1 VADVRLESIACAIG
15 KKKILDDLSLE
26 VADGEFVVLVGA
38 SGSGKSTI
46 LRIVAGLLEPSKGRV
61 LIGGRDV
68 TRALPRER
76 DAAMV
81 FQSYALYPHMTVAE
95 NLEFPL
101 KMAKVEKAERRR
113 RVAETARALEL
124 GDLLDRLPAQLS
136 GGQQQRVALGRA
148 IIRRPA
154 VCLFDEPLSN
164 LDSRLRQDL
173 RAEIARVHRSFKMT
187 SVYVTH
193 DQSEAMAL
201 ADRLVVL
208 SEGKIEQI
216 GAPLE
221 VYARPANVF
230 VARTIGDPPINLL
243 PGRIVGGRLSVF
255 DRSIG
260 ECRRGDG
267 DVTVG
272 IRPSDLTAGPGL
284 SGTIASIE
292 RFGAFTHVRVAIL
305 DAVVL
310 WSTSAEF
317 DGKAGEKLELAPRAG
332 AVHVFDRGT
341 GRRLREGEAQGNVD
355 R

>member
-1 VADVRLESIACAIG
+1 MAEVRLESIAFAVG
-15 KKKILDDLSLE
+15 KKQILDDLSLE

-46 LRIVAGLLEPSKGRV
+46 LRIVAGLLEPSRGRV

-124 GDLLDRLPAQLS
+124 ADLLDRPPAQLS

-164 LDSRLRQDL
+164 LDARLRQDL
-173 RAEIARVHRSFKMT
+173 RAEIGRVHRMSKMT
-187 SVYVTH
+187 SIYVTH

-221 VYARPANVF
+221 VYQKPANVF

-243 PGRIVGGRLSVF
+243 PGRIVSGRLEIAGRVVASM
-255 DRSIG
+255 SG
-260 ECRRGDG
+260 EDG
-267 DVTVG
+267 DVTIG
-272 IRPSDLTAGPGL
+272 IRPANL
-284 SGTIASIE
+284 SIGEGIQGTIASIE
-292 RFGAFTHVRVAIL
+292 RFGAFTNVRV
-305 DAVVL
+305 VL
-310 WSTSAEF
+310 PEMALTWSPRGSYE
-317 DGKAGEKLELAPRAG
+317 GKVGDRIELELDVDAL
-332 AVHVFDRGT
+332 HIFDRTT
-341 GRRLREGEAQGNVD
+341 GQRR
-355 R
+355 